1 MKYFKNL
8 HEKITHIK
16 SFARNTVLRKT
27 EVAGLALAV
36 RRVYILSPTPIGH
49 AAIAWF

>member
-1 MKYFKNL
+1 MRKS
-8 HEKITHIK
+8 KITHIK
-16 SFARNTVLRKT
+16 SFASKHCFVKITKT
-27 EVAGLALAV
+27 KLAGPALAV